1 MRSTRRMSGSLLT
14 LVTLAI
20 TLAGVR
26 ASAQTVSVW
35 MTSDNQRTKMQ
46 AQPAVTFTAGSTA
59 SNPMFVDDARTYQT
73 IEGFGAS
80 FTDSAAYLLNQVAPP
95 AVRTSVMSDLFTRD
109 GIGIGVSFIRDPMG
123 ASDLA
128 RTHYSYDD
136 LPSGQTDPT
145 LANFSIAHDEVDII
159 PLVRLARQLNPDVK
173 IMATPWSPPGWMKS
187 TGSMIGGTL
196 LPSMYGPF
204 AQYFV
209 RYIQAYE
216 ANGIPI
222 DYISLQ
228 NEALYVPA
236 DYPGMSMDAAT
247 QATVLENF
255 VLPALT
261 SAGLSTHTLLYDHNW
276 DRPDYPSDVLSD
288 QTLAA
293 DPAIAGIAWHGYGGT
308 PGVMATLQA
317 QHPDKGNY
325 QTEHSGGTWVSDQV
339 KADFE
344 EITHVMRNWGRAY
357 VKWSLALDQNRGPH
371 LGGCGTC
378 TPLVTINNTSGA
390 ATYPIDFYTL
400 GHFSKFVHSGARR
413 VYSSNAAG
421 VIGVA
426 FVNPDGSKALV
437 AYNETRTS
445 KMFQVVWGA
454 RSFNYTLPGLAGATF
469 TWSGTTSGTY
479 VVPATSSIQG
489 SSFTSL
495 SGLQTETCEDTLGGF
510 DVGFAEDGDYALYER
525 IDFGAGLSSVD
536 VRVASAGS
544 GGRLEFHLDSVTGP
558 LAATVTVPVTGGWQ
572 KWVTVSGAAAGASG
586 VHDVYVVFKGAGSIG
601 NLNWFRFH

>member
-35 MTSDNQRTKMQ
+35 MTSDNQRTTMQ

-95 AVRTSVMSDLFTRD
+95 AVQTSVMSDLFTRN
-109 GIGIGVSFIRDPMG
+109 GIGIGVSFIRNPMG

-128 RTHYSYDD
+128 RAHYSYDD

-159 PLVRLARQLNPDVK
+159 PLVRLVRQLNPDVT

-228 NEALYVPA
+228 NEPLYVPA
-236 DYPGMSMDAAT
+236 DFPGMSMDAGT
-247 QATVLENF
+247 QA
-255 VLPALT
+255 
-261 SAGLSTHTLLYDHNW
+261 
-276 DRPDYPSDVLSD
+276 
-288 QTLAA
+288 
-293 DPAIAGIAWHGYGGT
+293 
-308 PGVMATLQA
+308 
-317 QHPDKGNY
+317 
-325 QTEHSGGTWVSDQV
+325 
-339 KADFE
+339 
-344 EITHVMRNWGRAY
+344 
-357 VKWSLALDQNRGPH
+357 
-371 LGGCGTC
+371 
-378 TPLVTINNTSGA
+378 
-390 ATYPIDFYTL
+390 
-400 GHFSKFVHSGARR
+400 
-413 VYSSNAAG
+413 
-421 VIGVA
+421 
-426 FVNPDGSKALV
+426 NPDGSKALV

-445 KMFQVVWGA
+445 KTFQVVWGA

-489 SSFTSL
+489 PASRASRDCRRRGRRLRRPRRLRRVQGS
-495 SGLQTETCEDTLGGF
+495 
-510 DVGFAEDGDYALYER
+510 R
-525 IDFGAGLSSVD
+525 IDRESELVPFSLTAPGMATARRPSGRNAPPRRSPVEMPGVLTGCACW
-536 VRVASAGS
+536 RAS
-544 GGRLEFHLDSVTGP
+544 
-558 LAATVTVPVTGGWQ
+558 
-572 KWVTVSGAAAGASG
+572 
-586 VHDVYVVFKGAGSIG
+586 
-601 NLNWFRFH
+601 